1 MGHCGKVFN
10 CLSGRGKLLVID
22 FFFLLQG
29 FDRTMRLQVK
39 KYWEYYCKNNLKVA
53 NWKVKCESELK

>member
-10 CLSGRGKLLVID
+10 CLSGKGKTSSYL
-22 FFFLLQG
+22 FFFF
-29 FDRTMRLQVK
+29 FDMTMRLQVK

-53 NWKVKCESELK
+53 TWKVKCESELK